1 MKKFLKQEINCV
13 FIMLGSSC
21 NFQCKYCMQHPLI
34 HDQITAEINPETIE
48 FLKELSEN
56 QESPVRLQFYGG
68 EPLLYW
74 NNIVALVEAL
84 EGYNFQFSTI
94 SNGGL
99 LTMDK
104 VEFMNKHNFD
114 TAISWDGVNVKET
127 RGRDIFAD
135 EQIKEYIFNLNSLCI
150 SAVMSSRNYPL
161 SFLEEASKIYLE
173 YEEYRRNNNLPQATF
188 YTILDEIMD
197 TGLEN
202 KYLTDIDYDRVHK
215 EMTELCGHFE
225 RQARGEED
233 YNPFYANYINRY
245 VNILQNRVKNDTKFS
260 KCRCSNGY
268 QVLNLDLAGNLYRCH
283 NSHTKLG
290 TIHDDYFSY
299 LENVIHYD
307 GTKQFNEKCKD
318 CCVQDICFNG
328 CPLVEQEARD
338 RYYCAMKRVTFY
350 PVFEMIMRL
359 GGD

>member
-1 MKKFLKQEINCV
+1 MRKFLQQEINCV

-48 FLKELSEN
+48 FLQELAEN
-56 QESPVRLQFYGG
+56 QGRPVRLQFYGG

-74 NNIVALVEAL
+74 NNIVAMVEAL
-84 EGYNFQFSTI
+84 EGCNVQFSMI
-94 SNGGL
+94 SNGAL

-104 VEFMNKHNFD
+104 VDFMNKHNFD
-114 TAISWDGVNVKET
+114 TAISWDGVNVEET
-127 RGRDIFAD
+127 RGKDVFAD
-135 EQIKEYIFNLNSLCI
+135 NEIKECIFNLNNLCV

-161 SFLEEASKIYLE
+161 SLLEQTDKLNQE
-173 YEEYRRNNNLPQATF
+173 YAAYRKNNNLPEAPF
-188 YTILDEIMD
+188 YTVIDEIMD
-197 TGLEN
+197 TGLEH
-202 KYLTDIDYDRVHK
+202 KYLTEIDCDKVYSD
-215 EMTELCGHFE
+215 MAELCSHYE
-225 RQARGEED
+225 KQARGEED
-233 YNPFYANYINRY
+233 YNPFYANYISRY
-245 VNILQNRVKNDTKFS
+245 VTMLCNRVKSDVKFA

-268 QVLNLDLAGNLYRCH
+268 QVLNLDLDGNLYRCH

-290 TIHDDYFSY
+290 TIRDNYFSY

-328 CPLVEQEARD
+328 CPLVDQEVRD
-338 RYYCAMKRVTFY
+338 KYYCEMKQAVFY
-350 PVFEMIMRL
+350 PVFEMVMRL